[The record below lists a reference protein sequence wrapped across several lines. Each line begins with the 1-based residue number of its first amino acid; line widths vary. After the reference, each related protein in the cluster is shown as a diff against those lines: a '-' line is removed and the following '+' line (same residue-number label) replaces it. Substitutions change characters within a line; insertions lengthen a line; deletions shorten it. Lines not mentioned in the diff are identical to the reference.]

1 MPIQTPWVDVRSIG
15 AGGGSIAYIDK
26 GGLLKSGPSSA
37 GADPGP
43 ACYSKGGTEPTT
55 TDAAF
60 FLGMLGDGVLASGLK
75 LDKEKSK
82 NALEKISDKLN
93 SSPEDVAKGILKVS
107 SSNMANAIR
116 EITIEQGIDPREMK
130 LLAFGGAGPLM
141 STLIAK
147 ELDIKKIIIPPYSGN
162 FSAWGLLGADLLQTV
177 ARTKI
182 IRLKEKNSLNII
194 NTILKELF
202 EDLLSRKGKSSNKEI
217 VKESSLD
224 LRYFGQEHTIT
235 LNIEQKNLKEG
246 IINIDIPMIEKL
258 FLENYKKTFGIEMS
272 GDIQLVAVRASL
284 REILPEFKLTQDFIL
299 QSDNSK
305 VGEMDAYSF
314 YNNKKIKF
322 KTIKRENLDKKFN
335 GPIIIYEDTATSYID
350 SNCECEIHS
359 SGSILINLKE

>member
-1 MPIQTPWVDVRSIG
+1 M
-15 AGGGSIAYIDK
+15 
-26 GGLLKSGPSSA
+26 
-37 GADPGP
+37 AD
-43 ACYSKGGTEPTT
+43 
-55 TDAAF
+55 
-60 FLGMLGDGVLASGLK
+60 
-75 LDKEKSK
+75 
-82 NALEKISDKLN
+82 
-93 SSPEDVAKGILKVS
+93 
-107 SSNMANAIR
+107 AIR